1 MIFNS
6 IDFLLFLPIVFVL
19 YWVLSRAEL
28 KVQNLLVLAASYFFY
43 GYWDWRFLGLILFST
58 IVDYFAGL
66 EIEKAE
72 SKKLKK
78 RFLFLSI
85 GVNIGLLAFFKYF
98 NFFVDSFIQ
107 AFNNAGISLDPW
119 SLKIILPVGIS
130 FYTFQTLSYSID
142 IYKGKLKPTKDFIGF
157 AAFVSF
163 FPQLVAGPIERA
175 SHLLPQFFN
184 KRIFSFENAANGFAL
199 MLYGFFK
206 KVVIADRLAPY
217 VNNVFDHYTDYNT
230 PTLLLAA
237 VFFSFQIYCDFS
249 GYSLIA
255 RGISKMFG
263 FDLMVNFNRP
273 YLANSFSDFWKR
285 WHISLS
291 SWFRD
296 YVYIPLGGNRV
307 ATARVYLNLMIVF
320 LVSGLWHGA
329 NWTFVVWGGL
339 HGLYLILNQLSNS
352 IKIKAPRVLNVLIVY
367 LLATLAWVFFRA
379 DSLQDAW
386 LYLHGI
392 FELDFHYNLN
402 LLCADKGALNLV
414 MSLLVLGLL
423 AVSYILPT
431 NLKFDTFTKYL
442 SFSSIALLLI
452 YLLGVNERTEFI
464 YFQF

>member
-1 MIFNS
+1 M
-6 IDFLLFLPIVFVL
+6 L
-19 YWVLSRAEL
+19 YWVLSRSGL
-28 KVQNLLVLAASYFFY
+28 KIQNLLILAASYFFY
-43 GYWDWRFLGLILFST
+43 GYWDWRFLALILFST
-58 IVDYFAGL
+58 IVDYYAGIG
-66 EIEKAE
+66 IENAK
-72 SKKLKK
+72 SVKLKK

-98 NFFVDSFIQ
+98 NFFIDSFIE
-107 AFNNAGISLDPW
+107 AFNIAGGSFDPW

-175 SHLLPQFFN
+175 SNLLPQFF
-184 KRIFSFENAANGFAL
+184 KERKFDYQNASNGLTL
-199 MLYGFFK
+199 MIYGFFK

-217 VNNVFDHYTDYNT
+217 VNNVFDNYTEYNT
-230 PTLLLAA
+230 PTLIIAA
-237 VFFSFQIYCDFS
+237 VFFSIQIYCDFS

-273 YLANSFSDFWKR
+273 YLAANFSEFWKR

-307 ATARVYLNLMIVF
+307 STTRVYLNLMIVF

-329 NWTFVVWGGL
+329 NWTFVIWGGL
-339 HGLYLILNQLSNS
+339 HGLYLILNQLKANLKWSTP
-352 IKIKAPRVLNVLIVY
+352 KIFNIVVVY
-367 LLATLAWVFFRA
+367 VMVVLAWIFFRA
-379 DSLQDAW
+379 DSIQDAW
-386 LYLHGI
+386 SYLSRLGAFNFSVSTVALCAEMGI
-392 FELDFHYNLN
+392 INLVISFGVIILLALSYFLPSNLN
-402 LLCADKGALNLV
+402 MKTL
-414 MSLLVLGLL
+414 
-423 AVSYILPT
+423 
-431 NLKFDTFTKYL
+431 TKYVSL
-442 SFSSIALLLI
+442 NTALLLLI
-452 YLLGVNERTEFI
+452 YLLGTNEKTEFI